1 MTLLLRIFIGGG
13 VGSVLRYAIGLLTS
27 QWGYVGKFPLAT
39 FVCNILGCLL
49 IGLFNAL
56 AQKMQWDAE
65 MRLMLT
71 VGLCGG
77 FTTFSTFSNEGLA
90 MIQAGNYGLYAI
102 YVALSIIVGLAAVFA
117 GMSFGQ

>member
-39 FVCNILGCLL
+39 FVCNILGCFL
-49 IGLFNAL
+49 IGLFNAY
-56 AQKMQWDAE
+56 AQKMQWDAD

-90 MIQAGNYGLYAI
+90 MLQSGNYGLYAL
-102 YVALSIIVGLAAVFA
+102 YVALSIIGGLLAVMI
-117 GMSFGQ
+117 GIHSV